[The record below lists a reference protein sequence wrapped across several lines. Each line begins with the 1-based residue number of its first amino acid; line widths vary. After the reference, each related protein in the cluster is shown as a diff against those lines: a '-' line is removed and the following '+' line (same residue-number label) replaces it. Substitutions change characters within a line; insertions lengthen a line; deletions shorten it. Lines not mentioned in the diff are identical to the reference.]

1 MRSDNGDIVGED
13 GVVTDG
19 QVVDDGDSGDII
31 GDSGDV
37 GEDVSVAD
45 FLPSRGR
52 EPFVLMRFCCGG
64 VVVDGA
70 AVPGDVFPELSD

>member
-1 MRSDNGDIVGED
+1 LSKNTESLSPPAVRNDNGDIVGED

-19 QVVDDGDSGDII
+19 QIFDDEDSGDII

-45 FLPSRGR
+45 FLLSRGR
-52 EPFVLMRFCCGG
+52 EPLVLMLKL
-64 VVVDGA
+64 
-70 AVPGDVFPELSD
+70 E